1 MEILSIFQGDKRTI
15 DTNVKKKKKKKDLEG
30 SLRCTIYAERT
41 QKETSYGSL
50 M

>member
-15 DTNVKKKKKKKDLEG
+15 DTNVKKKKKKDLEG
-30 SLRCTIYAERT
+30 SVRCTIYAERS